1 MWSGWVRSSGQQC
14 GPMLL
19 EVLTCSARHYFVA
32 RNRITVLGTAAL
44 SVKVDPQQS
53 WTIDWVVEQ
62 RQYGVDD
69 VTRVLHA
76 SGTEKSPLIFIPKSS
91 SAFGKVLTDDTGQ
104 D

>member
-19 EVLTCSARHYFVA
+19 EVLSCSARHSFIA
-32 RNRITVLGTAAL
+32 RNRLTVLGTAAL
-44 SVKVDPQQS
+44 AVEEDQQQS
-53 WTIDWVVEQ
+53 WTINWVVEQ

-69 VTRVLHA
+69 ATRVLHA
-76 SGTEKSPLIFIPKSS
+76 GGTEKDPLVFIPKSS

>member
-1 MWSGWVRSSGQQC
+1 
-14 GPMLL
+14 MLL
-19 EVLTCSARHYFVA
+19 EVLSCSTRHYLIA

-44 SVKVDPQQS
+44 AVEEDQQQS

-69 VTRVLHA
+69 ATRVLHA
-76 SGTEKSPLIFIPKSS
+76 SGTVKSPLVFIPKSS
-91 SAFGKVLTDDTGQ
+91 SALGKVLTVDIGQ

>member
-1 MWSGWVRSSGQQC
+1 
-14 GPMLL
+14 
-19 EVLTCSARHYFVA
+19 
-32 RNRITVLGTAAL
+32 VLGTAAL

-69 VTRVLHA
+69 ATRVLHA

>member
-19 EVLTCSARHYFVA
+19 EVLSCSARHSFIA
-32 RNRITVLGTAAL
+32 RNRITVLGTAA
-44 SVKVDPQQS
+44 SAVEEDPQQS
-53 WTIDWVVEQ
+53 WTIDWVIEQ

-69 VTRVLHA
+69 ATRVLHA
-76 SGTEKSPLIFIPKSS
+76 GGTEKSPLAFIPKSS
-91 SAFGKVLTDDTGQ
+91 SAFGKVLTVDIGQ

>member
-1 MWSGWVRSSGQQC
+1 
-14 GPMLL
+14 
-19 EVLTCSARHYFVA
+19 
-32 RNRITVLGTAAL
+32 
-44 SVKVDPQQS
+44 
-53 WTIDWVVEQ
+53 VVEQ

-69 VTRVLHA
+69 ATRVLHA